1 MHRLQKFR
9 VEISWMSQKGPRYEH
24 YTPLTTYHTTILDE
38 AFNLEVPSRLPLSCL
53 PRTGLDMTKY
63 YRYHHNIDH
72 NIEDCYAQK
81 DKIEE
86 LIQAGY
92 LAQFVKRPNI
102 HQAGVRPEGH
112 QEDQHRNQD
121 TDRRRDEVEDQGRQR
136 HHQQDTIDNICKNGK
151 NEPT

>member
-81 DKIEE
+81 EKIEE
-86 LIQAGY
+86 L
-92 LAQFVKRPNI
+92 K
-102 HQAGVRPEGH
+102 
-112 QEDQHRNQD
+112 
-121 TDRRRDEVEDQGRQR
+121 
-136 HHQQDTIDNICKNGK
+136 
-151 NEPT
+151 